1 MLAILRALENPSE
14 AGIPVL
20 SLPFFSLPFFPPQTS
35 ITKNASKRF
44 VLCPGLSF
52 PAGR

>member
-20 SLPFFSLPFFPPQTS
+20 SLLFFPPQTS

-44 VLCPGLSF
+44 AICRGLSF

>member
-20 SLPFFSLPFFPPQTS
+20 SLPFFPPQTS